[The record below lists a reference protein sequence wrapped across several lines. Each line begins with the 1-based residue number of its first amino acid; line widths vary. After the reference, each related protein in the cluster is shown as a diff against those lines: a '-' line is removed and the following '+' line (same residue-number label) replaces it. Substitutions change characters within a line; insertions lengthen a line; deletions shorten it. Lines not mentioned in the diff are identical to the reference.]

1 MTSAHLEDS
10 PRTGIV
16 ADDHMMLRKGMCDL
30 LRERGH
36 VEIIGEAETGIDA
49 ISLVKQFKPTILSLD
64 IGMPFAQGIDVF
76 VEVRRWSPNT
86 KVIIYTGMT
95 SRGLLSELVSA
106 EVDGLFMKKG
116 DLTHLVTAIPLILNG
131 ARVISPD
138 VATILQEVECG
149 PDLTPRE
156 RQILSLISR
165 GYANREIGD
174 RLGVSAKTIDNHRTN
189 LMRKLDVHSVAELLA
204 YALREGLLDA
214 QREL

>member
-1 MTSAHLEDS
+1 
-10 PRTGIV
+10 
-16 ADDHMMLRKGMCDL
+16 MMLRKGMCDL